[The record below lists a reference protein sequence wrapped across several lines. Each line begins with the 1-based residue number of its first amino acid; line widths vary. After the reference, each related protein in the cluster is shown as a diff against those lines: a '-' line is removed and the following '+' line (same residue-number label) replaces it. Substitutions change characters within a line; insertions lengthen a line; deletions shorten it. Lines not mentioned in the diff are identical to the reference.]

1 MAQTYLVQKYS
12 LTESPTLS
20 HVRFYYYLLFF
31 SFILKWCSYIPL
43 QYNNFTLYNSYNF
56 GHLVTIHTHTRN
68 RLHTLTYTSP
78 HTHTFTLTTTTILQ
92 TANVRPYSIYL
103 KVSLILFNSRKMYI
117 NLLFLPTWREKTG
130 KSGHMTVLHFLV
142 CAQGCKISDTVEQ
155 TSLPSPSMLDSL
167 SCLPSKMYL
176 LWGKTSKSRESL
188 HCFNDV
194 WRQCWWRWL
203 SLVPYVLRA
212 WHIYLR
218 WTGLK
223 QYTWRLSYTPVA
235 RQGNLS

>member
-1 MAQTYLVQKYS
+1 MAQTYLVQKIQS
-12 LTESPTLS
+12 NRIS
-20 HVRFYYYLLFF
+20 H
-31 SFILKWCSYIPL
+31 PL
-43 QYNNFTLYNSYNF
+43 PC
-56 GHLVTIHTHTRN
+56 TI
-68 RLHTLTYTSP
+68 
-78 HTHTFTLTTTTILQ
+78 
-92 TANVRPYSIYL
+92 
-103 KVSLILFNSRKMYI
+103 
-117 NLLFLPTWREKTG
+117 LLFLPTWREKTG

-176 LWGKTSKSRESL
+176 LWGKTSTSRESL

-223 QYTWRLSYTPVA
+223 NTSGAYLTHLWPDKETCHNCQVSVNVIISNNVWAQVITLYAVNKAW
-235 RQGNLS
+235 